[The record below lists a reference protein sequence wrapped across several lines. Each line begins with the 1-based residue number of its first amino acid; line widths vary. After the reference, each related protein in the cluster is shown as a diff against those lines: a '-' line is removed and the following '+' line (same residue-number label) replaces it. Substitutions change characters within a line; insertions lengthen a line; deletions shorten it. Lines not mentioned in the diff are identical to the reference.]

1 MADKRYWLNMGLS
14 PGRGIAE
21 SAARGNFKHD
31 AAGRT
36 VFFPLGVFGKGRIL
50 PDADTE
56 QRLRD
61 RLATQYQLAIVV
73 AIALAV
79 LHNLLL
85 MLVVGLGVMAW
96 MSLRSPLLVAAY
108 PPSDLRLSWKERY
121 ASPPSSGSVGT
132 QWFLLVCCVALVAG
146 GLLLLVVSDTL
157 DQRAAGI
164 ALIVLFGAAGVARAC
179 ELRQRTAR

>member
-1 MADKRYWLNMGLS
+1 MRLNYFDDL
-14 PGRGIAE
+14 
-21 SAARGNFKHD
+21 ARGNFKRD

-50 PDADTE
+50 PDVATE

-61 RLATQYQLAIVV
+61 RLATQYQLAVVV

-85 MLVVGLGVMAW
+85 MLLVGLAVVAW
-96 MSLRSPLLVAAY
+96 MSLRSVLLVAAY

-121 ASPPSSGSVGT
+121 ASPLSPDNVGT

-146 GLLLLVVSDTL
+146 GLLLLVVGDTL
-157 DQRAAGI
+157 DQRVAGV
-164 ALIVLFGAAGVARAC
+164 AVIVLFGAAGVARAYG
-179 ELRQRTAR
+179 LRHRAAR

>member
-1 MADKRYWLNMGLS
+1 MVINYF
-14 PGRGIAE
+14 E
-21 SAARGNFKHD
+21 SLARGNFKHD

-50 PDADTE
+50 PDAATE

-73 AIALAV
+73 AIALGV

-85 MLVVGLGVMAW
+85 MLVVGLGVVAW
-96 MSLRSPLLVAAY
+96 MSLRSLLLVAAY

-146 GLLLLVVSDTL
+146 GLLLLVVGDTL
-157 DQRAAGI
+157 DERVGGI
-164 ALIVLFGAAGVARAC
+164 AVIVLFGAAGVARAYG
-179 ELRQRTAR
+179 LRQRTAR